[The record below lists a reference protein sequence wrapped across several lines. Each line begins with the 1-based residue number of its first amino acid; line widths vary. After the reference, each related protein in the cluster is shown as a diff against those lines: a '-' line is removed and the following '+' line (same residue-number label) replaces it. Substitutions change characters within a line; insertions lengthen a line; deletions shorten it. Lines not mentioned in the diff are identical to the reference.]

1 MTGTSPARSGGER
14 DGGGPLRRGLLFA
27 AGALVP
33 VLLVAVAWK
42 TAQALLLLFA
52 GYLVSLFLRHP
63 TDLLARRT
71 RLSHLPAF
79 ALVLLGL
86 VVLAVGA
93 GFWLAPRLAEQFQE
107 LSRQLP
113 EAFRQLMERVD
124 DRRWFQWA
132 DDRLGPMGGEGGVS
146 WLQRALGIF
155 STVAGAVTGVLI
167 VLWASIYFAA
177 TPGRYAEGFLQLV
190 PPGRRDHVGDV
201 LGRTDSKLRQ
211 WMVGKAS
218 AMAIVGVLTWIGLA
232 VLGIPLA
239 FTLALIAALLTFV
252 PNFGP
257 IASTVPPALLALAQS
272 PIKALWVV
280 LLFLGIQAVESYLIT
295 PMIQEEAIEMPP
307 GLLLAS
313 QIVFALLFGF
323 MGVVVATPLMA
334 ALLVLI
340 RGFYVEDVL
349 ESQAAPPG

>member
-1 MTGTSPARSGGER
+1 MAEASPGRHDVEAGGA
-14 DGGGPLRRGLLFA
+14 GPLRRGLLFA

-33 VLLVAVAWK
+33 VLLVAVAWE

-52 GYLVSLFLRHP
+52 GYLAALFLRAP
-63 TDLLARRT
+63 TDLLVRRS
-71 RLSHLPAF
+71 RLSHTPAF
-79 ALVLLGL
+79 ALVLLAL
-86 VVLAVGA
+86 VAVAVAG
-93 GFWLAPRLAEQFQE
+93 GFWLAPRLSDQFQE
-107 LSRQLP
+107 LARQLP
-113 EAFRQLMERVD
+113 RAFDQLLERLEGS
-124 DRRWFQWA
+124 RWLHWA
-132 DDRLGPMGGEGGVS
+132 DARIGRVGGGDGVA

-155 STVAGAVTGVLI
+155 STVAGALTGVLI
-167 VLWASIYFAA
+167 VLWSGIYFAA
-177 TPGRYAEGFLQLV
+177 TPGRYARGLLQLV
-190 PPGRRDHVGDV
+190 PHHRRDRVAEV
-201 LGRTDSKLRQ
+201 LGAADSKLRQ
-211 WMVGKAS
+211 WMVGKVA
-218 AMAIVGVLTWIGLA
+218 AMAIIGVLTWIGLS

-257 IASTVPPALLALAQS
+257 IASTIPPALLALAQE
-272 PIKALWVV
+272 PIKAVWVV

-334 ALLVLI
+334 ALLVLV

-349 ESQAAPPG
+349 ERRAAG